1 MNDEPPS
8 SLVEPQRL
16 GITKKIRDKIKGI
29 YRNFSYKPQNKQD
42 IAGSIRD
49 SSDRG
54 VLEKGTLSMM
64 EGALKVS
71 TAQVREIMIPKPQ
84 IIFVDSTEEP
94 EEFLPRIIK
103 SRHSR
108 FPVFNKETEEIDGI
122 LLAKDLLPLLSPKNT
137 VKLELNSLLRP
148 AVLVPESKKL
158 NTLLDEFR
166 ASRNHMA
173 IVIDE
178 YGGITGLVTIEDVLE
193 EIVGE
198 IEDEHDDLQDQ
209 MVKRLSDEEFLVS
222 ALIPIEDFNKEFD
235 CELSDKDFDTLGGIV
250 MHHFARFPR
259 TNDAISIGNLRF
271 VIASTEKRRLKKIR
285 VIKSK

>member
-1 MNDEPPS
+1 MSDEPPS
-8 SLVEPQRL
+8 SLAEPQRL
-16 GITKKIRDKIKGI
+16 GITKKIRDKIKVI
-29 YRNFSYKPQNKQD
+29 YQNFSYKPQNKQD

-71 TAQVREIMIPKPQ
+71 TAKVREIMIPKPQ
-84 IIFVDSTEEP
+84 IIFVDSTEQP
-94 EEFLPRIIK
+94 EDFLPRIIK

-108 FPVFNKETEEIDGI
+108 FPVFNKENEEIEGI

-137 VKLELNSLLRP
+137 AKLDLNSLLRP

-222 ALIPIEDFNKEFD
+222 ALIPIEDFNKEFN

-250 MHHFARFPR
+250 LHHFARFPR

>member
-8 SLVEPQRL
+8 SSVEPQRL
-16 GITKKIRDKIKGI
+16 GITKKIRDKIKEI
-29 YRNFSYKPQNKQD
+29 YQNFSYKPQNKQD

-71 TAQVREIMIPKPQ
+71 TAKVREIMIPKPQ

-94 EEFLPRIIK
+94 EDFLPRIIK

-108 FPVFNKETEEIDGI
+108 FPVFNKETEEIEGI

-222 ALIPIEDFNKEFD
+222 ALIPIEDFNKEFN